1 MDADPDSDLPL
12 FADFA
17 ARTPRRG
24 ARRTSTDRPA
34 RARTAAND
42 GEQVRLLTVA
52 DVCERL
58 RCGRTYVYE
67 LMQHRL
73 LRAVKLGRLTRIPL
87 QELERFV
94 TEKVADAQPEL
105 RPRQSRGDGRAAM

>member
-17 ARTPRRG
+17 TRTPRRG
-24 ARRTSTDRPA
+24 AQRTSADGPA
-34 RARTAAND
+34 RVRTTTND

-67 LMQHRL
+67 LIQHGL
-73 LRAVKLGRLTRIPL
+73 LHAVKLGRLTRIPL
-87 QELERFV
+87 PELERFV
-94 TEKVADAQPEL
+94 TEKVADAQREL
-105 RPRQSRGDGRAAM
+105 GPRRSRGDGRAAM